1 MPMIDPGEAF
11 SGFAAPDLAAI
22 KAFYGGVLGLPV
34 DDEGVLWIGIG
45 GGKRVLV
52 YPKADHEPATYTILN
67 FVVEDVEAAVDSL
80 AAKGVT
86 FEHYEGEIATDG
98 KGIMRG
104 NGPDI
109 AWFRDPAGNIL
120 SVIARE

>member
-1 MPMIDPGEAF
+1 MPMIDADEAF

-67 FVVEDVEAAVDSL
+67 PHSHPRPPWSSRSAESPSRRPL
-80 AAKGVT
+80 HRSCRIRHPSG
-86 FEHYEGEIATDG
+86 
-98 KGIMRG
+98 
-104 NGPDI
+104 
-109 AWFRDPAGNIL
+109 
-120 SVIARE
+120 AR